1 MKASAFLATSLD
13 GFIARKDGRVD
24 WLSGYEP
31 SAAEDYGFGAF
42 METVDTIVMGR
53 HTFETVLALGHWYY
67 GHKPLLVLSTHDI
80 AIPERLAA
88 TVERA
93 CAPPSEI
100 VRRLSVRGA
109 QHLYVDGGKTIQGFL
124 RDGLLDRLIVTRVPV
139 LLGRGIPL
147 FGEAEQDTR
156 LRHVATR
163 SFANGLVQSE
173 YQLASARAS
182 GAD

>member
-1 MKASAFLATSLD
+1 MRTTAFLATSLD
-13 GFIARKDGRVD
+13 GFIAREDGSVD

-31 SAAEDYGFGAF
+31 SRAEDYGFGAF

-53 HTFETVLALGHWYY
+53 NTFETVLSLGHWYY
-67 GHKPLLVLSTHDI
+67 GHKPLLVLTTHEI
-80 AIPERLAA
+80 QIPERLAA

-93 CAPPSEI
+93 CGTPAEI

-109 QHLYVDGGKTIQGFL
+109 SHLYVDGGKTIQGFL
-124 RDGLLDRLIVTRVPV
+124 RDGLLSRLIVTRIPV

-147 FGEAEQDTR
+147 FGRTPHDIQV
-156 LRHVATR
+156 RHVATR

-173 YQLASARAS
+173 YDVAS
-182 GAD
+182 